1 MTVAPGDRTGIHID
15 VCICTFKRPKC
26 LKKLLD
32 CLQEQRTKGRFT
44 FSVAVVD
51 NDAGQSARPTVEES
65 RPQAVFPIRYEVEPE
80 QNISLARNRAVSCAT
95 GDFLAFIDDD
105 EYPGRD
111 WLVTLFEAQQ
121 RWDAD
126 GILGPVIPHYE
137 AEPPPW
143 IVKGRFY
150 ERPSHETG
158 TKLDWKDTR
167 TGNVLLRRCLFLEE
181 GSLFRREFGGGGED
195 RDFFRRMIRK
205 GHVFRWCAEAPVFE
219 SIPPD
224 RFKRSFM
231 LKRALVRGKIPH
243 FRPLDYAKSL
253 LAVPLYTLS
262 LPILPFLG
270 HHVFMKVLI
279 KDFDHIGRLLALA
292 GIDVVKEKYV
302 MH

>member
-1 MTVAPGDRTGIHID
+1 MPHVS
-15 VCICTFKRPKC
+15 VCICTFKRPRRLKNLLAC
-26 LKKLLD
+26 LR
-32 CLQEQRTKGRFT
+32 EQRTSGLFT
-44 FSVAVVD
+44 FSAVVVD
-51 NDAGQSARPTVEES
+51 NDAEQSARQTVEES
-65 RPQAVFPIRYEVEPE
+65 RPQSPFPIQYAVEPE
-80 QNISLARNRAVSCAT
+80 QNIALARNRAVSAST

-105 EYPGRD
+105 EFPCRD
-111 WLVTLFEAQQ
+111 WLVTLFDAQR
-121 RWDAD
+121 RWNAD

-137 AEPPPW
+137 TEPPPW
-143 IVKGRFY
+143 VVKGGFY
-150 ERPSHETG
+150 ERPTHPAG
-158 TKLDWKDTR
+158 TKLGWRDTR
-167 TGNVLLRRCLFLEE
+167 TGNVLLRKSLFLDE
-181 GSLFRREFGGGGED
+181 GNLFRKEFGGGGED

-205 GHVFRWCAEAPVFE
+205 GFVFRWCAEAPVYE

-262 LPILPFLG
+262 LPLLPFLG

-302 MH
+302 MQ